1 MSLENPQNNNS
12 TESEN
17 EIKAELSLLIPKMKE
32 ADPSNHELLESIEKT
47 AASLEQFIEAWQLAE
62 REKINAK
69 FAAENKPIDPNELD
83 EYLGLTIGQ
92 IKFILRHMKQSIESM
107 KNGEG
112 DEKFQWGQ
120 LIQDMVALEYEL
132 IDKNFN

>member
-12 TESEN
+12 TESAN
-17 EIKAELSLLIPKMKE
+17 AIKAELSLLIPKMKE